1 MKLRE
6 LTRCAGLNQVAFAIA
21 YPLLVRPFYK
31 LTFMASALGS
41 GLLGVLSRGPATIDD
56 LRRQFVRREQD
67 GEAFAQWLGIGR
79 DLGILAYSRKGYRL
93 RGILPRLLSL
103 EATAPLGAMLREI
116 ASMHH
121 KLLLDLPARLAQG
134 RPYRLEDHDGVVT
147 AGSSRMMEPLI
158 YNALDRLLPPS
169 GPFSLLDV
177 GCGAGTYLAY
187 AAGRNPLLHALGV
200 ELPGEVAELAKRNV
214 QAWGLSGSVRVLAAD
229 IRDLGPRGEYDLV
242 TLHNNVYYFPL
253 AERLGVLRHVRG
265 HLKPGG
271 RLLVTTAC
279 DGGTIAARMEGL
291 WSSFTE
297 GCGRYPAVPELL
309 DQLREAGYASVASRR
324 LVLGEQYYSFE
335 GENPRETPAKA

>member
-1 MKLRE
+1 MTLRE
-6 LTRCAGLNQVAFAIA
+6 LARCAGLNQVAFAIS

-31 LTFMASALGS
+31 LSFLASAFGS
-41 GLLGVLSRGPATIDD
+41 GLLGVLSRGPTTIDE
-56 LRRQFVRREQD
+56 LRRRFVRREED
-67 GEAFAQWLGIGR
+67 GEAFAQWLVIGR
-79 DLGILAYSRKGYRL
+79 DLGVLACSPKGYRL

-103 EATAPLGAMLREI
+103 EAAAPFGAMLREI

-121 KLLLDLPARLAQG
+121 KLLLDLPARLAHG

-158 YNALDRLLPPS
+158 KNALDRLVPSS

-187 AAGRNPLLHALGV
+187 AARRNPLLTALGV
-200 ELPGEVAELAKRNV
+200 ELQGDVAELARQNV
-214 QAWGLSGSVRVLAAD
+214 RAWGLTESIRVVAAD

-253 AERLGVLRHVRG
+253 AERVGVLMHVRG
-265 HLKPGG
+265 HLKPGA

-279 DGGTIAARMEGL
+279 GGGTIAARMEGL

-309 DQLREAGYASVASRR
+309 DQLRAAGYASAAARR

-335 GENPRETPAKA
+335 GENPRGTSASA